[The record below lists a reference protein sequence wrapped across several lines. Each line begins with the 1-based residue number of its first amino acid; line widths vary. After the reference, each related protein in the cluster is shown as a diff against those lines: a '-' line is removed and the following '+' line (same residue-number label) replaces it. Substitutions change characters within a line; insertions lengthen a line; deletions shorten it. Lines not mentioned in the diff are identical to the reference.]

1 VNIEYLREV
10 VPKSFDRLINNHN
23 AINNAFG
30 FHPSTVT
37 LSPHV
42 ALDDHFAES
51 LSFHTEL
58 SATPDVTSDLN
69 TALKLFERKIS

>member
-1 VNIEYLREV
+1 VNTKYSREA
-10 VPKSFDRLINNHN
+10 VPKSFDRLINNYN
-23 AINNAFG
+23 AIKNAFG